1 MPVSR
6 VSKIIRPVLWFFAG
20 GLIILAVALSFAQV
34 VCMDF
39 EQPATTRWKGPIGGG
54 SHGGCGG
61 GTLVSSDQGEHV
73 HGGRHALR
81 LEVWDDGS
89 SPQAVAWAGVM
100 HHMPCSPDA
109 RVQAEGWVYFSSTNA
124 PLRENGSVHLQ
135 IEFFQ
140 DADGEELMP
149 QYICVSPPIN
159 PATHQFDQWHRVDL
173 RGRIPDKARSLRAG
187 LIVTAYRLGGKKQAV
202 WVDDLS
208 IEVTKRK
215 GGPSETVFSS
225 PDSRLSMDEA
235 SPRNAVAI
243 YSTSRYK

>member
-1 MPVSR
+1 M
-6 VSKIIRPVLWFFAG
+6 
-20 GLIILAVALSFAQV
+20 
-34 VCMDF
+34 
-39 EQPATTRWKGPIGGG
+39 
-54 SHGGCGG
+54 
-61 GTLVSSDQGEHV
+61 VSSEHGDHV

-89 SPQAVAWAGVM
+89 SPQAIAWASVM
-100 HHMPCSPDA
+100 HHMPCCPGA

-124 PLRENGSVHLQ
+124 PLGENGSVHLQ

-149 QYICVSPPIN
+149 QYICVSPPVN

-173 RGRIPDKARSLRAG
+173 RGRIPDTARSLRAG

-208 IEVTKRK
+208 IEVTRRK
-215 GGPSETVFSS
+215 GGSVETAALLPDDRPSF
-225 PDSRLSMDEA
+225 DEA
-235 SPRNAVAI
+235 PPRNAVAI
-243 YSTSRYK
+243 YPTSRYK